1 MKMKW
6 IAPLLAETLLAG
18 ALLAG
23 PAGAT
28 ETLRI
33 GYQKGGGLLTLMKTQ
48 GTLEKQLAPQ
58 GYEVKWI
65 EFPAGP
71 QMLEALNAGSL
82 DIATTGAPPPI
93 FAQAAGVDLVY
104 IGAEPGA
111 GASEALFVPK
121 KSPVRTVAQLKGKRV
136 ALQKGSGSHHLLVMA
151 LQRAGLSLSDITP
164 VYMTPADARAA
175 FMGGSVDA
183 WVVWDPYLAS
193 AQDTLDVRVLADYRG
208 LPEANGFYEASR
220 AFVTRSPKIVSQV
233 MAQVAKTCA
242 WSTAHQDEIGK
253 TIASQTGLSP
263 KLVTVWQSRIRCD
276 TKPVSSEVI
285 ANQQKVA
292 DLFFNLKLIPR
303 KIDVS
308 KNVWKWQP

>member
-1 MKMKW
+1 MKKTW
-6 IAPLLAETLLAG
+6 IA
-18 ALLAG
+18 ALLATAVLAAG
-23 PAGAT
+23 QAGAT
-28 ETLRI
+28 EALRI
-33 GYQKGGGLLTLMKTQ
+33 GYQKGGGLLTLLKTQ

-111 GASEALFVPK
+111 GASEALFVPNH
-121 KSPVRTVAQLKGKRV
+121 SPVRTVAQLKGKRV
-136 ALQKGSGSHHLLVMA
+136 ALQKGSGSHFLLVAA
-151 LQRAGLSLSDITP
+151 LQRAGLKLSDIVP

-175 FMGGSVDA
+175 FIGGSIDA

-208 LPEANGFYEASR
+208 LPEVNGFYEASR
-220 AFVTRSPKIVSQV
+220 AFVVKSPKIVSQV
-233 MAQVAKTCA
+233 MAQVARTCA
-242 WSTAHQDEIGK
+242 WSGAHQAEIGK
-253 TIASQTGLSP
+253 TIAGQTGLSP
-263 KLVTVWQSRIRCD
+263 KLVNVWQSRIRCD
-276 TKPVSSEVI
+276 TKPVSPEVV

-292 DLFFNLKLIPR
+292 DLFFDLKLIPR
-303 KIDVS
+303 RIDVS